1 MEIIMMKF
9 KGIIPALI
17 SPLDENEKINVP
29 VLKQLLNGLLE
40 KNADG
45 FYLCGATGE
54 GLNLSFELHKE
65 MAREAIKIID
75 KRVPAIVHVARLDF
89 SEALALARHAEK
101 IGADAISAIPPIFYT
116 YDEEEICSYYKML
129 AESVSIPLVIYNNPN
144 AKVTFNEKLLK
155 RLFAIPNIKSIKWT
169 NYDFATVTAVK
180 SQIPEANFINGPD
193 QMLLFGLTA
202 GCEAGIGTTYN
213 YLLPEVKKVYTA
225 FSRGDLL
232 EAQNNQSYVSRI
244 CAAIS
249 GVNIIMSTKFILSR
263 LGYDV
268 YYPIPPMRKLTSE
281 EETALILR
289 LRAVGMNIT

>member
-1 MEIIMMKF
+1 MFSGIM
-9 KGIIPALI
+9 PALI
-17 SPLDENEKINVP
+17 TPIDECGALNKKELTRLIEDM
-29 VLKQLLNGLLE
+29 LKNG
-40 KNADG
+40 ADG

-65 MAREAIKIID
+65 MAREAIKIIN
-75 KRVPAIVHVARLDF
+75 KRVPSIVHVARLDF
-89 SEALALARHAEK
+89 SEALALAEHAEK

-116 YDEEEICSYYKML
+116 YDEEEICLYYKML

-155 RLFAIPNIKSIKWT
+155 RLFSIPNIKSIKWT
-169 NYDFATVTAVK
+169 NYDFATVAAVK

-202 GCEAGIGTTYN
+202 GCDAGIGTTYN

-225 FSRGDLL
+225 FKSGALDV
-232 EAQNNQSYVSRI
+232 AQKNQSYVSRV

-268 YYPIPPMRKLTSE
+268 YYPIPPMRRLTEDE
-281 EETALILR
+281 ENALIER
-289 LRAVGMNIT
+289 LRAVGMNIN